1 MSKSHVVNKEKI
13 SVIKPL
19 TLGLFIFVVSSLS
32 ACTGKDKSTNNSV
45 QQESKINTIKTELF
59 TKPELNFSILN
70 GKIYNK
76 FFRQGK
82 VAAHTL
88 LTSGTSPRLIVAFPA
103 GNSGVSL
110 WFKSVDKAVQWQK
123 INEIVG
129 ISQQNEHGDLLYGI
143 RAQLTTTAKELVVE
157 EAVLSNVRVLR
168 DYMHN
173 RTVPSA
179 IQNEVVLKDNSITWY
194 RDRLDGKGGYK
205 LQVDV
210 LHGSVAGG
218 HGKPVVFTAA
228 DNEPLTLRLSALSG
242 DESLTP
248 ITKSELFV
256 EGYNGNPLS
265 QNILAFLSY
274 KEKMLAG
281 SWRFSTYFGRD
292 TLMSVRLLMPVLK
305 SAVIE
310 ASLGSVIERL
320 ADNGEV
326 AHEEDLAEFA
336 ILRHMSEVGNKT
348 ASPIFDYK
356 MIDDNFM
363 LAPIVAEYLL
373 ENEAGKNNATAFLQ
387 RKTLDGKRYGDRLI
401 ENFNFVISETTEY
414 AANPE
419 VGNLIKLRGD
429 LDVGEWRDSNEGLG
443 FGKIPYNVNSIFVPA
458 SLSAIAR
465 LYSSGLLTDYIGDD
479 QSLKLAK
486 NISKV
491 WQEKASSHFKVT
503 LTSQQVRESV
513 TQYADYI
520 SVSDV
525 ASLAAI
531 EETPFSFYAVSLD
544 SQGKP
549 IPVLNSDY
557 GFSML
562 FTNPSSKE
570 LESTVKSMLL
580 PFPLGLLTPV
590 GMVVANPV
598 YADKETQKYFTNSHY
613 HGTVIWSWQQA
624 LFAAGLERQLLRSDL
639 TVNTKKILLDV
650 QIQLW
655 DVINA
660 VKEVSN
666 SELWS
671 WSFMDGEYT
680 MERFGQRN
688 NDLSE
693 SNAAQLWS
701 TVYLSISDPSEPSV
715 TK

>member
-110 WFKSVDKAVQWQK
+110 WFKSVDKAVQWQE

-443 FGKIPYNVNSIFVPA
+443 FGKTPYNVNSIFVPA